1 MANSMSGMPNKQ
13 PNSPDGSSIDQG
25 QPMSPPPENTAV
37 SPPDS
42 QDSSELG
49 EAIRN
54 MSEAVAV
61 MRAIGL
67 DDLDPAVLQA
77 LIDRLATL
85 LGEDPSSIV

>member
-1 MANSMSGMPNKQ
+1 
-13 PNSPDGSSIDQG
+13 
-25 QPMSPPPENTAV
+25 
-37 SPPDS
+37 
-42 QDSSELG
+42 
-49 EAIRN
+49 